1 MAGRRVSWRTA
12 ARGWSS
18 RLWRAGRMRG
28 VSDSWLARE
37 LGAWLVS
44 PALCWVRCS
53 GLPVVLARRGEELL
67 GAQRI
72 ASGGE
77 RAVGEALLA
86 RWERALAAGALRD
99 VAELAAA
106 FASWA
111 AGVPPVAQEVVADR
125 AVDLTL
131 RAGAVA
137 RDADRLALLRDAP
150 AQTLRR
156 AHARSARLAHA
167 LARAPTSERGLLA
180 LELEDVAARGAGEAL
195 VAVLLAG
202 ESA

>member
-1 MAGRRVSWRTA
+1 
-12 ARGWSS
+12 
-18 RLWRAGRMRG
+18 
-28 VSDSWLARE
+28 
-37 LGAWLVS
+37 LVS
-44 PALCWVRCS
+44 PALCWVRRS

-67 GAQRI
+67 NAQRL
-72 ASGGE
+72 ALGDE

-86 RWERALAAGALRD
+86 RWDHALAASALWD

-111 AGVPPVAQEVVADR
+111 AGALPDDVEVLADR

-131 RAGAVA
+131 RASAVA
-137 RDADRLALLRDAP
+137 RDDDRLALLRDAP

-156 AHARSARLAHA
+156 AHERSAGLAHA
-167 LARAPTSERGLLA
+167 LAREPTSKGGLLA

-202 ESA
+202 EGA